1 MAQIPKEQQT
11 AFQRWEMKSFGDFRP
26 SAVAAREAEAAAAAA
41 AAPPEEPAEDPYTE
55 PDGGPDGEP
64 YGEPEAPP
72 PDYPTEEELAAIRE
86 EARIHGYDHG
96 YAAGH
101 AEGQAD
107 AIALGKEASDQE
119 LAPLREIAGN
129 FSRALQDADQL
140 IASDVLELALH
151 LAKGMLKQALH
162 VKPELILPIVREAI
176 EYLPVLQQPALLMLN
191 PEDAKTVR
199 AGIGEE
205 LDKGGWRVID
215 DAQVARGGCK
225 IDTASNQIDAQVAAR
240 WQRLAHA
247 LGKNVDWLD

>member
-26 SAVAAREAEAAAAAA
+26 SAVAAREAEAAAEAA
-41 AAPPEEPAEDPYTE
+41 AAPPPEELVEELYA
-55 PDGGPDGEP
+55 
-64 YGEPEAPP
+64 EPEAPP

-101 AEGQAD
+101 AEGHAD
-107 AIALGKEASDQE
+107 AIALGKEATDQE

-129 FSRALQDADQL
+129 FSNALQDADQL

-191 PEDAKTVR
+191 PEDAITVR

-225 IDTASNQIDAQVAAR
+225 IDTATNQIDAQAAAR

-247 LGKNVDWLD
+247 LGKNVEWLD